1 MGLFLIILSFC
12 SKIQCKIRRRSVLP
26 TCWPHS
32 VKSTLPVRTV
42 RFWFS
47 YVLFFLLFFSYFPT
61 GQKEELCLKWS
72 QIPILFSLRHRNE
85 RRIYFIIVTL
95 QYNSRK
101 FLWTRKGE
109 KRAHSDI
116 WRYKPHPLP
125 TGSQDRSGHEGQTL
139 TAHWGWTG
147 PKPYTPG
154 MWGPESPSLPG
165 RWSNYVCLG
174 LWLEVTSRSWEKS
187 YHLLK
192 MRLSLCRVC
201 GPAPSTLGKA
211 LTWASVLRRAEEERS
226 PAASDPASVTL
237 WGQEEIQHHERQAPD
252 STKGEWTVREITKQ
266 SEDKVLEFM

>member
-101 FLWTRKGE
+101 FLWTRKV
-109 KRAHSDI
+109 KLSFNFFFPSSPLSTVRDTFHSEPSI
-116 WRYKPHPLP
+116 S
-125 TGSQDRSGHEGQTL
+125 SQ
-139 TAHWGWTG
+139 
-147 PKPYTPG
+147 
-154 MWGPESPSLPG
+154 
-165 RWSNYVCLG
+165 
-174 LWLEVTSRSWEKS
+174 
-187 YHLLK
+187 
-192 MRLSLCRVC
+192 
-201 GPAPSTLGKA
+201 KA
-211 LTWASVLRRAEEERS
+211 LTNSLS
-226 PAASDPASVTL
+226 GILSQNSSFTISLSFLPK
-237 WGQEEIQHHERQAPD
+237 PD
-252 STKGEWTVREITKQ
+252 VNA
-266 SEDKVLEFM
+266 